1 MPTQLLAEAFRLN
14 GFDGIQ
20 YKSHLGKGMN
30 VVVFDSSAFEIG
42 TRELWKAK
50 RVSYKF
56 EPHGEEIRED

>member
-1 MPTQLLAEAFRLN
+1 
-14 GFDGIQ
+14 
-20 YKSHLGKGMN
+20 MN